1 YAQAGTPLV
10 EGSDAFD
17 PATGRYTLRLRQSYP
32 EIGYEHVDEARREP
46 VVIPVAMGLLGPSG
60 AELPLQLDGEAEPA
74 PARTRVLELAEA
86 EQVFTFV
93 GLEERPVASLLR
105 DFSAPVR
112 LRMERSAEDLAFLMA
127 HDPDPFN
134 RWDAGQELATRLLLE
149 LAARHARGEPLSLDP
164 LFSEA
169 FGRVLGDRA
178 LDGSLR
184 ALALTLPSEKVLG
197 QEMDVVDP
205 DALFAAREF
214 VRRTLAE
221 QHGEALLAVYR
232 EAADGRPYS
241 NDAAS
246 IDRRRLKGCALA
258 YLVARGDEA
267 GIALAAE
274 QFEAADNMTDAQ
286 AALSLLADTD
296 TDAARRALEAFYERW
311 RSDPLVLDKWFA
323 IQASSRRTDALER
336 VLALAEH
343 PDWSLRNPNRV
354 RALVGTFCAGNQ
366 VRFHA
371 ADGGGYRF
379 LADMV
384 GRLDPLNPQVAARL
398 AALFN
403 PWRRFDAARQALMQA
418 ELEAVRARPGLS
430 KDVYEIVTRALGT

>member
-1 YAQAGTPLV
+1 
-10 EGSDAFD
+10 
-17 PATGRYTLRLRQSYP
+17 
-32 EIGYEHVDEARREP
+32 
-46 VVIPVAMGLLGPSG
+46 
-60 AELPLQLDGEAEPA
+60 
-74 PARTRVLELAEA
+74 
-86 EQVFTFV
+86 
-93 GLEERPVASLLR
+93 
-105 DFSAPVR
+105 
-112 LRMERSAEDLAFLMA
+112 MA

-149 LAARHARGEPLSLDP
+149 LAARHGRGEPLSLDP

-169 FGRVLGDRA
+169 FGRVLGDGG

-184 ALALTLPSEKVLG
+184 ALALTLPGEKVLG
-197 QEMDVVDP
+197 QEMDVIDP

-221 QHGEALLAVYR
+221 QHGDALLGAYR

-241 NDAAS
+241 NDTAS
-246 IDRRRLKGCALA
+246 IDRRRLKSCALA
-258 YLVARGDEA
+258 YLVARGDDA

-274 QFEAADNMTDAQ
+274 QFETADNMTDAQ

-296 TDAARRALEAFYERW
+296 TDAARRALDAFYERW

-323 IQASSRRTDALER
+323 IQASSRRVDALER
-336 VLALAEH
+336 VVELSEH

-379 LADMV
+379 LAGMV
-384 GRLDPLNPQVAARL
+384 GRLDPLNPQVAARM
-398 AALFN
+398 ASLFN
-403 PWRRFDAARQALMQA
+403 PWRRFDAARQALMKA
-418 ELEAVRARPGLS
+418 ELEGIRARPGLS